1 MTLISLASGKT
12 FFRRSCM
19 VLRVALCFST
29 ADRDILFRA
38 SKSKKMESV
47 YNLANTDQRLE
58 MEAYMPSATE
68 ATGITPKKRLYQ
80 SGFPKEYCTVPK
92 HMHKTLG
99 PAKVNP
105 ADHTNWLKKGSG
117 NPPLPQPKRWD
128 YDEHDPLP
136 RKPAVYRQHY
146 YKAGRSGTDGSSLTD
161 GSNDGSGNAD
171 STNTIGCECGGNCN
185 CQNGGACQCAGD
197 TPCHCLLG
205 GTCNASDM
213 GPNVR
218 GRRGCIDSCEGPLEP
233 RVSDKYAKKE
243 RAIAPDGQS
252 VPITGLRSNKNFVRA
267 NIINATVMVPP
278 PTDKAD
284 MDWTEKE
291 GYGQTPKYLAKIK
304 KQVAAEQETIQK
316 IEEKYKGGVQKMAY
330 MLDPV
335 EKEQLLAGIKANWKL
350 LNEEYTTQLKVV
362 QETFGQQNRK
372 MWLEKRLADLE
383 NDIAILERE
392 TVFVEQS

>member
-1 MTLISLASGKT
+1 
-12 FFRRSCM
+12 
-19 VLRVALCFST
+19 
-29 ADRDILFRA
+29 
-38 SKSKKMESV
+38 MESV
-47 YNLANTDQRLE
+47 YNLANADQHVE
-58 MEAYMPSATE
+58 MAAYMPSNNELNA
-68 ATGITPKKRLYQ
+68 GTPKKRLYQ

-146 YKAGRSGTDGSSLTD
+146 YKVGRT
-161 GSNDGSGNAD
+161 GSNDGSSANNITDESNTYSNSNNA
-171 STNTIGCECGGNCN
+171 NAPGCACDGNCN
-185 CQNGGACQCAGD
+185 CQNGGACQCTCD
-197 TPCHCLLG
+197 TPCHCLMG
-205 GTCNASDM
+205 GTCSSSDAR
-213 GPNVR
+213 PNI
-218 GRRGCIDSCEGPLEP
+218 GTKRGCMDSCDGPLEP
-233 RVSDKYAKKE
+233 KVNAKYTKKE

-291 GYGQTPKYLAKIK
+291 GYGETPKYLARIK
-304 KQVAAEQETIQK
+304 KQVAAEQETIQR
-316 IEEKYKGGVQKMAY
+316 IEEKYKGGIQKVAY

-392 TVFVEQS
+392 TIFVEQN

>member
-1 MTLISLASGKT
+1 
-12 FFRRSCM
+12 
-19 VLRVALCFST
+19 
-29 ADRDILFRA
+29 
-38 SKSKKMESV
+38 MESI

-58 MEAYMPSATE
+58 IEAYMPSA
-68 ATGITPKKRLYQ
+68 ADACAAMPKKRLYQ

-146 YKAGRSGTDGSSLTD
+146 YKAGRIGAGPTSSID
-161 GSNDGSGNAD
+161 NINDGANDASPANAHGH
-171 STNTIGCECGGNCN
+171 SCECGGNCN
-185 CQNGGACQCAGD
+185 CQNGGACQCTGD
-197 TPCHCLLG
+197 SPCHCLVG
-205 GTCNASDM
+205 GTCSAGDV
-213 GPNVR
+213 GPDTC
-218 GRRGCIDSCEGPLEP
+218 GRRGCMDLCEGPLEP
-233 RVSDKYAKKE
+233 KVNDKYTKNE

-316 IEEKYKGGVQKMAY
+316 IEERYKGGVQKMAY

-372 MWLEKRLADLE
+372 MWLEQRLADLE

-392 TVFVEQS
+392 TIFVEQG